1 MSDILDPSFDTRHLG
16 NQRSDT
22 QSERFISFNNPG
34 AYTRSIR
41 ATAMVFE
48 DARSRALHDRL
59 MRLAPS
65 DASVLII
72 GETGTGKELVARR
85 LHHLSGRSS
94 GPFIAVNCAALPEQ
108 LVESELFGHEKG
120 AFTGA
125 VLQKKG
131 WFEIASGGTL
141 FLDEIGDLPP
151 ATQVKL
157 LRVLQ
162 EREINRVGGRVSIP
176 IDIRL
181 VAATNVNLAEAVRG
195 GRFREDLYYRLNV
208 AQVQVPPLRERRGDI
223 VPLAEHFIVRYA
235 EQLSLPPPALTPAA
249 RQSLLDYPWPGNIR
263 ELENVIHHS
272 LLIHSDNVIQPT
284 DLHLPEY
291 RLHQSG
297 GDIHSLRAHRL
308 AEDIADSDQP
318 YERAMIS
325 IFERGGD
332 ALYAELERRMVRCA
346 FDYCQQNQ
354 LQTARLLG
362 ISRNILR
369 HRLKLYG
376 ML

>member
-16 NQRSDT
+16 DQRSDT
-22 QSERFISFNNPG
+22 QSDRFISFNNPG

-41 ATAMVFE
+41 ATALVFE

-223 VPLAEHFIVRYA
+223 VPLAEHFSARYA
-235 EQLSLPPPALTPAA
+235 AQLSIAVPALTVAA
-249 RQSLLDYPWPGNIR
+249 RQALLDYPWPGNIR

-272 LLIHSDNVIQPT
+272 LLIHSDNVIQAA

-291 RLHQSG
+291 RLHAIDG
-297 GDIHSLRAHRL
+297 EHLATAPHRL

-318 YERAMIS
+318 YERAMIG

-332 ALYAELERRMVRCA
+332 ALYAELERRMIRCA

-354 LQTARLLG
+354 LQAARLLG

>member
-1 MSDILDPSFDTRHLG
+1 MNDILDPSFDTRHLG
-16 NQRSDT
+16 DQRSDT
-22 QSERFISFNNPG
+22 QSDRLISFKNPG

-41 ATAMVFE
+41 ATALVFE
-48 DARSRALHDRL
+48 DARSRAMHDRL

-85 LHHLSGRSS
+85 LHHLSGRSN

-162 EREINRVGGRVSIP
+162 EREISRVGGRVSIP

-208 AQVQVPPLRERRGDI
+208 AQVQVPPLRDRRGDI
-223 VPLAEHFIVRYA
+223 VPLAEHFVIRYS
-235 EQLSLPPPALTPAA
+235 EQLSLRPPQLTSAA
-249 RQSLLDYPWPGNIR
+249 RQALLSYPWPGNIR

-272 LLIHSDNVIQPT
+272 LLIHSDHLIQAS

-291 RLHQSG
+291 RLQQHGSEPTG
-297 GDIHSLRAHRL
+297 THRL
-308 AEDIADSDQP
+308 VEDIADSDQP
-318 YERAMIS
+318 YERAMIN

-332 ALYAELERRMVRCA
+332 ELYAELERRMIRCA

-354 LQTARLLG
+354 LQTAKLLG